1 MPQLLP
7 QCIFLQARFK
17 FLIFYL
23 IFILEL
29 QKLSQ
34 IEKYYS
40 FMKYIAFR
48 AQIWGIISFAST
60 FDLNVFFFKLDYV
73 IFNLIFI
80 LELQKLSQIE
90 KYNSFMKYIAFR
102 AQIWGIISFA
112 STFASM
118 FFLQARFK
126 YLIFYLI
133 LILELQ
139 KLSQIEKY
147 HYFMKYIAFRAQIW
161 GSISFA
167 STFASMYFSSS

>member
-17 FLIFYL
+17 YLILYL

-34 IEKYYS
+34 IEKYHS

-48 AQIWGIISFAST
+48 AQIWVIIF
-60 FDLNVFFFKLDYV
+60 FCLNFCLNVFFFKLDLDYV

-90 KYNSFMKYIAFR
+90 KYHSFMKYIAFR

-118 FFLQARFK
+118 
-126 YLIFYLI
+126 
-133 LILELQ
+133 
-139 KLSQIEKY
+139 
-147 HYFMKYIAFRAQIW
+147 
-161 GSISFA
+161 
-167 STFASMYFSSS
+167 YFSSS

>member
-17 FLIFYL
+17 YLIFYL

-29 QKLSQ
+29 QQLSQ
-34 IEKYYS
+34 IEKYHS
-40 FMKYIAFR
+40 FMKYITFR
-48 AQIWGIISFAST
+48 AQIWG
-60 FDLNVFFFKLDYV
+60 
-73 IFNLIFI
+73 
-80 LELQKLSQIE
+80 
-90 KYNSFMKYIAFR
+90 M
-102 AQIWGIISFA
+102 ISFA

-133 LILELQ
+133 FILELQ

-147 HYFMKYIAFRAQIW
+147 HSFMKYIAFRAQIW
-161 GSISFA
+161 GITSFA
-167 STFASMYFSSS
+167 STFASMFFLQARCNI